1 MVDVQLLQDTIK
13 KSGMTTT
20 AICRKSGIVRQTLY
34 NRYNE
39 PQYFTLDEVDALKK
53 VLHLSARECI
63 RIFFTS
69 RAENNSAK
77 EG

>member
-1 MVDVQLLQDTIK
+1 MVDVQLLKDTIK

-39 PQYFTLDEVDALKK
+39 PKYFTLDEVDALKK
-53 VLHLSARECI
+53 VLRLSARECI

-69 RAENNSAK
+69 RTENNSAK